1 MRKRVDIDIYKRSVF
16 FLFGPPDELLHDLIE
31 LCEENKIG
39 VDYLDLLFRIVETQP
54 YDAVSVAWKGDIYI
68 YTPKAVELPI
78 AVHEL
83 SHAVHLIFD
92 EVGMDL
98 SDAEVYAH
106 LLEYIFREW
115 EDWNVLLEGKE

>member
-1 MRKRVDIDIYKRSVF
+1 MRKKVDIDIYKRSVF
-16 FLFGPPDELLHDLIE
+16 FLFGPMDELLRDLIE
-31 LCEENKIG
+31 LSGENKNG
-39 VDYLDLLFRIVETQP
+39 FDNLNLLIRIVGTQSH
-54 YDAVSVAWKGDIYI
+54 DAVSVAWRGNIYI

-83 SHAVHLIFD
+83 SHAVHLIFE

-98 SDAEVYAH
+98 SDTEAYAH
-106 LLEYIFREW
+106 LLEYLFREW